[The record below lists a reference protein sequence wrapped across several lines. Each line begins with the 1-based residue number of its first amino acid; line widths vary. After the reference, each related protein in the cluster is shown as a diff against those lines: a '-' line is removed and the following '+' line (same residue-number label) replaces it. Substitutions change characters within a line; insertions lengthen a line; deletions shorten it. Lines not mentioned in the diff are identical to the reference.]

1 LKYTLIEIMTNSM
14 KQGDIIQLIG
24 VLVMGFA
31 IGVELCTKA
40 EAWCVVI
47 TIGSILFA
55 LGTKIKGA

>member
-1 LKYTLIEIMTNSM
+1 MRINKR
-14 KQGDIIQLIG
+14 QGDIIQLIG

-40 EAWCVVI
+40 DSWCIVI

-55 LGTKIKGA
+55 LGTKIKGG